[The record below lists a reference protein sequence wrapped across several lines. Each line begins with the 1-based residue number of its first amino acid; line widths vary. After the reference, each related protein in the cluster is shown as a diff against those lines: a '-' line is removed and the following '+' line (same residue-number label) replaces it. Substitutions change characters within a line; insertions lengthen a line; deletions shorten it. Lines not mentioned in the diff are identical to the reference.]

1 MIRKA
6 ILAAALA
13 LVATLPATAHHDG
26 DIYAT
31 ENVKV
36 SHAWTEETAEMA
48 HAIDVYMTIENTG
61 EEPITLTGA
70 HVDFAKAGVFQ
81 AQVVD
86 DDGTLR
92 TREVKQIEIAPGQSV
107 TMQPGGLHIVFN
119 DVQRTL
125 HAGDHFHAHLEF
137 AEAGELEIE
146 VEVEG
151 HEDEDHDH
159 DHDHE
164 HDHDHD
170 HDHDEIG

>member
-6 ILAAALA
+6 FLAAALA
-13 LVATLPATAHHDG
+13 LAAALPAAAHHDG
-26 DIYAT
+26 DTYAKDT
-31 ENVKV
+31 VRV

-61 EEPITLTGA
+61 EEPVTLTA
-70 HVDFAKAGVFQ
+70 AEVDFAQAGVFQ
-81 AQVVD
+81 AQVVG

-92 TREVKQIEIAPGQSV
+92 TREIKQVEIAPGQSV

-125 HAGDHFHAHLEF
+125 NAGDHFHAHLRF
-137 AEAGELEIE
+137 AQVGELEIE

-151 HEDEDHDH
+151 DHD
-159 DHDHE
+159 DHE
-164 HDHDHD
+164 HDHG
-170 HDHDEIG
+170 HDELS